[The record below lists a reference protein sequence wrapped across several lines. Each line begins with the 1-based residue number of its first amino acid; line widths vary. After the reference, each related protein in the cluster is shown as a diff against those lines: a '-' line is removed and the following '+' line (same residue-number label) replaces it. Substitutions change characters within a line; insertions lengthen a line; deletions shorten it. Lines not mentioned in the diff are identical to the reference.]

1 MNDDKMVK
9 NKFHYFTSSIGNEAN
24 HWVVKNN
31 MSFVKQLAGE
41 TAIYGISSILSRI
54 VNFVFL
60 TGYLTR
66 IFTDQSQFG
75 IHQDL
80 YAYMALLLIIF
91 TYRMETAYFRMGS
104 LKEDENK
111 AFYSALTS
119 IAVSTV
125 ILCLVML
132 ICKNELAVF
141 LEYANKEVYIIYMLL
156 IIGLDALAAIPFARL
171 RLQSRP
177 LRFAFIKVVSVLLTI
192 FLVIFF
198 LEICPFLKRQG
209 FNFVDYFYRPSWK
222 LDLVFIANIISSGV
236 VLLLLWPLIFKSKF
250 EFNWLFLKRMF
261 WYVLPLVLVSLAAV
275 FNQSFA
281 VPLLKYLLPDGKESN
296 LTSAG
301 VYAAAAK
308 LALLMNL
315 FTQAFTYAAEPFFF
329 KRAKD
334 ENAQETYADVAQAFT
349 LVASAAM
356 LAILL
361 YLDNVVVYLIGP
373 AYRSGINVVPILLL
387 AYWFLG
393 LYYNFSLWYKIKDK
407 TYMGALISLGGAVI
421 TLIITATLIPKYG
434 AIAMAWASLACYVFM
449 AIASFITGV
458 YHYPVPYP
466 IGKMLLY
473 LVVALG
479 IYGVNEAVKSGTDIG
494 FIGELIISTAL
505 MCLYLVWMYLLDK
518 QKVLQWIGVQK

>member
-1 MNDDKMVK
+1 
-9 NKFHYFTSSIGNEAN
+9 
-24 HWVVKNN
+24 
-31 MSFVKQLAGE
+31 
-41 TAIYGISSILSRI
+41 
-54 VNFVFL
+54 
-60 TGYLTR
+60 
-66 IFTDQSQFG
+66 
-75 IHQDL
+75 
-80 YAYMALLLIIF
+80 
-91 TYRMETAYFRMGS
+91 
-104 LKEDENK
+104 
-111 AFYSALTS
+111 
-119 IAVSTV
+119 
-125 ILCLVML
+125 ML
-132 ICKNELAVF
+132 IFKDKLAVL
-141 LEYANKEVYIIYMLL
+141 LEYANKGVYIIYMLL

-177 LRFAFIKVVSVLLTI
+177 LRFAFIKVVSVLLNI

-198 LEICPFLKRQG
+198 LEICPFLQSKG
-209 FNFVDYFYRPSWK
+209 FGFANSIYRPSWK

-236 VLLLLWPLIFKSKF
+236 VLLFLWPLIFKSKF
-250 EFNWLFLKRMF
+250 EFDWRLLKRMF

-296 LTSAG
+296 LSSAG

-361 YLDNVVVYLIGP
+361 FLDNVVVYLIGP
-373 AYRSGINVVPILLL
+373 SYRSGIYVVPILLL

-407 TYMGALISLGGAVI
+407 TYMGALISFGGALV
-421 TLIITATLIPKYG
+421 TLFITATLIPKYG

-458 YHYPVPYP
+458 YHYPLP
-466 IGKMLLY
+466 
-473 LVVALG
+473 
-479 IYGVNEAVKSGTDIG
+479 
-494 FIGELIISTAL
+494 
-505 MCLYLVWMYLLDK
+505 
-518 QKVLQWIGVQK
+518 